1 VIAVLRDLID
11 AYMVELP
18 NTGKSQNTVA
28 NYRLHLAKFADW
40 CESCG
45 VDYLQLSYKDSKAFR
60 NMLATQKLA
69 SRTINTILA
78 AVRSFYNY
86 LAEEGSV
93 TANPILTG
101 QLRVKEEKRQP
112 AFLTEAD
119 VAKVIEGM
127 AGLPYHVSLAF
138 RTMLAAGLR
147 VSEASDLEPGDVE
160 LLRSRVFLHVQRG
173 KGNKERH
180 APVTDAG
187 VARELLTFAIERK
200 GKGRL
205 FGVVAGTLKVYA
217 NNLKKTTGVDFHSHR
232 MRHTLATRQLAQGT
246 PIDVVQVI
254 LGHADISTTRRYAE
268 TLPEALFKVAAAVG

>member
-1 VIAVLRDLID
+1 LLRDLVD
-11 AYMVELP
+11 AYLVDLQNSGRSP
-18 NTGKSQNTVA
+18 NTVA
-28 NYRLHLAKFADW
+28 SYRLHLAKFADW
-40 CESCG
+40 CENCG
-45 VDYLQLSYKDSKAFR
+45 VDHLQLSYKDSKAFR
-60 NMLATQKLA
+60 NSLATRQLA

-119 VAKVIEGM
+119 LARVIEGM
-127 AGLPYHVSLAF
+127 TGLPYHIGLAF

-147 VSEASDLEPGDVE
+147 VSEASDLEPDDVE
-160 LLRSRVFLHVQRG
+160 LLRGRVFLHVQRG

-187 VARELLTFAIERK
+187 VAGELLAFATERK
-200 GKGRL
+200 GKGKL
-205 FGVVAGTLKVYA
+205 VGVTAGTLKVYA

-232 MRHTLATRQLAQGT
+232 LRHTLATQQLALGT
-246 PIDVVQVI
+246 PIDVVQKM

-268 TLPEALFKVAAAVG
+268 TLPEALFRVAAAVG